1 MRKNESGRLLAAVLQ
16 GNIPS
21 NQNHAADAGPR
32 SRTLD
37 GTYFPNERERFS
49 QAKTLSTIRRMG
61 LHFEGAP
68 LTAFAVAF
76 IMADRAKAGLWEIK
90 RRNAHGR
97 ALNEF

>member
-1 MRKNESGRLLAAVLQ
+1 MLAAVLK
-16 GNIPS
+16 GNISS
-21 NQNHAADAGPR
+21 NQNHAADAGQR
-32 SRTLD
+32 SRILD

-49 QAKTLSTIRRMG
+49 QAKALSTIRRLG

-76 IMADRAKAGLWEIK
+76 IIMADRAKAGLWEIK